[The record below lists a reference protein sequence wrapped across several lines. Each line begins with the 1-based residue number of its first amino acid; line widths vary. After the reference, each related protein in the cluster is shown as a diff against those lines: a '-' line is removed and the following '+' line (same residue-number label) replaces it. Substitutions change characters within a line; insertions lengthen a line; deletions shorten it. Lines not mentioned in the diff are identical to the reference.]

1 MNSRSATR
9 IDEYVGNRMRMRRI
23 LVGMSQEK
31 LGEQLGLT
39 FQQIQKYERATNRI
53 SASRLFDIARI
64 LEVPIAYFYEGL
76 DEAGDAASVDTSFDY
91 LADGQ
96 ASAEGVRLNRA
107 FQRIGD
113 TNVQKRIVEL
123 VNALADAPSED

>member
-1 MNSRSATR
+1 
-9 IDEYVGNRMRMRRI
+9 MRRI

-64 LEVPIAYFYEGL
+64 LDVPVSYFYEGL
-76 DEAGDAASVDTSFDY
+76 VDGNGEDVLAEGPFDY
-91 LADGQ
+91 LVDGH

-113 TNVQKRIVEL
+113 VNVQKRIVEL
-123 VNALADAPSED
+123 VNALADAPAAE

>member
-1 MNSRSATR
+1 
-9 IDEYVGNRMRMRRI
+9 MRMRRI

>member
-1 MNSRSATR
+1 
-9 IDEYVGNRMRMRRI
+9 MRRI
-23 LVGMSQEK
+23 LIGMSQER

-64 LEVPIAYFYEGL
+64 LDVPISYFYEGL
-76 DEAGDAASVDTSFDY
+76 DDGNGHGLAEPSHEY
-91 LADGQ
+91 LADGL

-113 TNVQKRIVEL
+113 SNVQKRIVDL
-123 VNALADAPSED
+123 VNALAEPTAED